1 MSSVSS
7 VSSETSVSQN
17 VVACDDTCPRAYVHE
32 KQADGVEIIYNDKES
47 SSSSNDE
54 EE

>member
-7 VSSETSVSQN
+7 VSSEMSVSQN
-17 VVACDDTCPRAYVHE
+17 VVACDDMCPHAYVQE